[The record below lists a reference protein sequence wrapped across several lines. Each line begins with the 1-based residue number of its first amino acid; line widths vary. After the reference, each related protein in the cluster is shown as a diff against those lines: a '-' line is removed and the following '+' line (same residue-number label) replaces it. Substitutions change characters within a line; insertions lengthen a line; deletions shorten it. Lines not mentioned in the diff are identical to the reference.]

1 MYISYE
7 SIQDSLKFNVVGF
20 TLIMTGVYAI
30 ADITPIERVKI
41 MKENDKKKKK
51 WERYEWRNNYK
62 NKNFDSEPR
71 VGVRK
76 ILDISKI

>member
-1 MYISYE
+1 MSIECLNATRLLCRSMYISYE
-7 SIQDSLKFNVVGF
+7 SIQGSLKFNVVGF

-51 WERYEWRNNYK
+51 WERYE
-62 NKNFDSEPR
+62 
-71 VGVRK
+71 
-76 ILDISKI
+76 